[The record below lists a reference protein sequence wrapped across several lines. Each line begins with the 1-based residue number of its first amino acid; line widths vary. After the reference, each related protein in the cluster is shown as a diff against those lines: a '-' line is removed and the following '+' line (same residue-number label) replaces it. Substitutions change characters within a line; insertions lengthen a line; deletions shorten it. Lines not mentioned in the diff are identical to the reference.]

1 MKKPFTLL
9 IVDDEKQ
16 NRTLLTELLQ
26 DDYQIIL
33 AKNGVQAMERAQSH
47 LPDLILLDVLMPE
60 MDGLAVIRALK
71 AADATRHIPVIFV
84 SALDTPDDEE
94 RGLDLGA
101 VDYVA
106 KPFHP
111 SIVRARVRNH
121 LQAVHQRR
129 LLEQLALIDSLTEIP
144 NRRRF
149 TEVYEREWR
158 RCVRGQKP
166 LSLIMLDVDLFKRY
180 NDTYG
185 HSQGDV
191 VLKRVAA
198 AIQSA
203 LHRPGDF
210 VARFGGEEFVVLLPD
225 VDAASGWQM
234 AEKIRLAVQAECI
247 PYPESD
253 AGPWLTISL
262 GGATQIPQGAEV
274 DASLFEQADRCLYEA
289 KAQGRN
295 HASWAAAAATAGP
308 SSGAATA

>member
-26 DDYQIIL
+26 DDYHIIL
-33 AKNGVQAMERAQSH
+33 AKNGLQALEKAQAH

-60 MDGLAVIRALK
+60 MDGLAVIRSLK
-71 AADATRHIPVIFV
+71 AVDTTRHIPVIFV
-84 SALDTPDDEE
+84 SALDTPEDEE

-111 SIVRARVRNH
+111 PIVRARVRNH

-129 LLEQLALIDSLTEIP
+129 LLEQLALIDSLTEVP

-149 TEVYEREWR
+149 AEVYEREWR
-158 RCVRGQKP
+158 RCMRNQRP
-166 LSLIMLDVDLFKRY
+166 LSLVILDVDLFKRY
-180 NDTYG
+180 NDTHG
-185 HSQGDV
+185 HAAGDAA
-191 VLKRVAA
+191 LKRVAS
-198 AIQSA
+198 AIQGA
-203 LHRPGDF
+203 LKRPADF
-210 VARFGGEEFVVLLPD
+210 VARYGGEEFVVLLPD
-225 VDAASGWQM
+225 TSAANGQQL
-234 AEKIRLAVQAECI
+234 ADTIRRAVQAECI

-262 GGATQIPQGAEV
+262 GGATLVPADVEV
-274 DASLFEQADRCLYEA
+274 DARLFVAADQALYGA
-289 KAQGRN
+289 KGKGRN
-295 HASWAAAAATAGP
+295 QAAWSALDLAP
-308 SSGAATA
+308 V

>member
-1 MKKPFTLL
+1 MTQVKKPFTLL

-33 AKNGVQAMERAQSH
+33 AKNGVQALERAQSH
-47 LPDLILLDVLMPE
+47 LPDLILLDVLMPD

-71 AADATRHIPVIFV
+71 AADTTRHIPVIFV
-84 SALDTPDDEE
+84 SALDKPDDEE

-111 SIVRARVRNH
+111 PIVRARVRNH
-121 LQAVHQRR
+121 LHAVHQRR

-149 TEVYEREWR
+149 AEVYEREWR
-158 RCVRGQKP
+158 RCMRNQRP
-166 LSLIMLDVDLFKRY
+166 LSLIVLDVDLFKRY

-185 HSQGDV
+185 HAAGDV
-191 VLKRVAA
+191 VLKRVAS

-203 LHRPGDF
+203 LKRPADF
-210 VARFGGEEFVVLLPD
+210 VARFGGEEFVVVLPD
-225 VDAASGWQM
+225 ADAGNGWHL
-234 AEKIRLAVQAECI
+234 AEKIRLAVENEHIA
-247 PYPESD
+247 YPESD
-253 AGPWLTISL
+253 VGPWLTVSL
-262 GGATQIPQGAEV
+262 GGATQVPTGVEV
-274 DASLFEQADRCLYEA
+274 DTRLFDEADRVLYQA
-289 KAQGRN
+289 KGSGRN
-295 HASWAAAAATAGP
+295 RAVWSAASDATHLVRA
-308 SSGAATA
+308 

>member
-1 MKKPFTLL
+1 VKKPFTLL

-33 AKNGVQAMERAQSH
+33 AKNGIQALERAQSH

-111 SIVRARVRNH
+111 PIVRARVRNH

-158 RCVRGQKP
+158 RCMRSQKP
-166 LSLIMLDVDLFKRY
+166 LSLIMLDVDLFKCY

-185 HSQGDV
+185 HAQGDA
-191 VLKRVAA
+191 VLKRVAG

-203 LHRPGDF
+203 LKRSGDF
-210 VARFGGEEFVVLLPD
+210 VARFGGEEFVVVLPD
-225 VDAASGWQM
+225 IDEANGWQM
-234 AEKIRLAVQAECI
+234 AEKIRQDVENEHI

-253 AGPWLTISL
+253 AGPWLTVSL
-262 GGATQIPQGAEV
+262 GGATQVPSAVDV
-274 DASLFEQADRCLYEA
+274 DAGLFEEADRCLYEA
-289 KAQGRN
+289 KHNGRN
-295 HASWAAAAATAGP
+295 QAAWSRAASPAGCTVP
-308 SSGAATA
+308 PTLV

>member
-33 AKNGVQAMERAQSH
+33 AKNGVQALERAQSH
-47 LPDLILLDVLMPE
+47 VPDLILLDVLMPE

-111 SIVRARVRNH
+111 PIVRARVRNH

-158 RCVRGQKP
+158 RCMRNQRP

-180 NDTYG
+180 NDTHG
-185 HSQGDV
+185 HAAGDM
-191 VLKRVAA
+191 VLKQVAR

-203 LHRPGDF
+203 LKRPADF
-210 VARFGGEEFVVLLPD
+210 AARFGGEEFVVVLPD
-225 VDAASGWQM
+225 IDAANGWQM
-234 AEKIRLAVQAECI
+234 AERIRLGVEAEHI

-262 GGATQIPQGAEV
+262 GGATLVPSGVEV
-274 DASLFEQADRCLYEA
+274 DARLFDEADRVLYEA
-289 KAQGRN
+289 KGNGRN
-295 HASWAAAAATAGP
+295 RAVWSAAFDAASQHLSPMG
-308 SSGAATA
+308 

>member
-9 IVDDEKQ
+9 VVDDEKQ

-33 AKNGVQAMERAQSH
+33 AKNGVQALERAQSH

-71 AADATRHIPVIFV
+71 SADATRHIPVIFV

-111 SIVRARVRNH
+111 PIVRARVRNH

-158 RCVRGQKP
+158 RCMRNQRP

-185 HSQGDV
+185 HAAGDA

-203 LHRPGDF
+203 LKRPADF
-210 VARFGGEEFVVLLPD
+210 VARFGGEEFVVVLPD
-225 VDAASGWQM
+225 IDAASGWQV
-234 AEKIRLAVQAECI
+234 AEKIRLAVENERI

-253 AGPWLTISL
+253 AGPWLTVSL
-262 GGATQIPQGAEV
+262 GGATQVPHGAEV
-274 DASLFEQADRCLYEA
+274 DANLFDEADRYLYEA
-289 KAQGRN
+289 KASGRN
-295 HASWAAAAATAGP
+295 HSVWSPATDPSTSVAA
-308 SSGAATA
+308 